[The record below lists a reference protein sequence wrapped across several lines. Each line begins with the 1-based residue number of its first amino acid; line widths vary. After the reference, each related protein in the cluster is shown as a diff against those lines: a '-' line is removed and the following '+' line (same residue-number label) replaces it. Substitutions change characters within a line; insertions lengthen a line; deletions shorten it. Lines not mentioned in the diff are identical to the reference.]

1 MPGREQSFAA
11 YSDRATPEN
20 IFRSTRRFFLALRSR
35 RANRAT
41 RFSTRSEYNPNRGSS
56 RSTTYY
62 DCGNLFLGRVKAAGS
77 GGGAFVLGLVR
88 VLASRLLAFPQC
100 GRGNAVTDGQGALP
114 GSDLHNAARIGD
126 FEF

>member
-1 MPGREQSFAA
+1 MMRT
-11 YSDRATPEN
+11 TPCPAV
-20 IFRSTRRFFLALRSR
+20 STHSPHTRTELRLKTSSVPRVVFFGLRSR

-77 GGGAFVLGLVR
+77 GGGAFVFGLVR

-114 GSDLHNAARIGD
+114 
-126 FEF
+126 